1 MTVMP
6 SGKPQAKANAKVR
19 AAPIV
24 LPTGSRAR
32 LVGIALFS
40 CALLCFSL
48 LDTSAKWLALGGL
61 PVIQV
66 VWARYAGAM
75 AMSVVMANPLAGPMW
90 RSNRPWLQWLRSV
103 FLLLS
108 TAFNFLSLKSLQLT
122 ETISIAFAMPLIVA
136 LVSGP
141 MLGEWV
147 GPRRLAAIV
156 VGFVGVLIVTQPS
169 AAGFKPGVL
178 LAIGGTLCYAGYI
191 LTTRKL
197 AGIDDSRVT
206 LFYSNLS
213 GALALTPALPWFWTP
228 PTSPMQWVL
237 MGVLGFTAGFGHMIL
252 ILAHKRAPAGILAP
266 FVYGQIF
273 WMAALGY
280 LVFGDIPGEATLV
293 GGAIVIASGLYL
305 LYRERVRSVGG

>member
-1 MTVMP
+1 MTVRT
-6 SGKPQAKANAKVR
+6 SGKPPANAK
-19 AAPIV
+19 ATPIV
-24 LPTGSRAR
+24 LPTGSKAR
-32 LVGIALFS
+32 LAGIALFS
-40 CALLCFSL
+40 GALLCFSL
-48 LDTSAKWLALGGL
+48 LDTTAKWLALGGI

-75 AMSVVMANPLAGPMW
+75 AMSVAMANPLAGPMW
-90 RSNRPWLQWLRSV
+90 RSNRPWLQWLRSI

-108 TAFNFLSLKSLQLT
+108 TVFNFLSLKWLQLT

-147 GPRRLAAIV
+147 GPRRLVAIV
-156 VGFVGVLIVTQPS
+156 IGFIGVLIVTQPS
-169 AAGFKPGVL
+169 AAGLKPGVL
-178 LAIGGTLCYAGYI
+178 LAIGGTISYAGYI

-213 GALALTPALPWFWTP
+213 GALILTPALPWFWVQ
-228 PTSPMQWVL
+228 PTLTSQWLL
-237 MGVLGFTAGFGHMIL
+237 MGFLGFSAGFGHMIL

-280 LVFGDIPGEATLV
+280 LVFGDVPGASTV
-293 GGAIVIASGLYL
+293 IGGAVVIASGLYL
-305 LYRERVRSVGG
+305 LYRERVRGVSK